1 MVLHAGDVRS
11 VTVTGLGN
19 PANVNRPL
27 PGVRSDLLDGVTRI
41 CLDRPPVNAFT
52 VEMFG
57 QLAAAVRRSCAD
69 PRPVLLTG
77 ANGRF
82 SAGFDINEPDPAG
95 SAPYAASMECLAVI
109 REYPGP
115 VVAAVEGAAAGIGL
129 LIAMSAD
136 ILVVSRSARLR
147 MPEARLG
154 IDIDVAPLRRFLPA
168 PWIRRLCLLGE
179 VITAADLRLDH
190 GTGAFVCEPG
200 EAEGHAWAV
209 LESLAGVD
217 AAFLRRAKR
226 QLIEQLS
233 T

>member
-1 MVLHAGDVRS
+1 MVLLAGDLRS
-11 VTVTGLGN
+11 IVVTGPGN
-19 PANVNRPL
+19 PADVNRPP

-57 QLAAAVRRSCAD
+57 RLAATVRRSRAD
-69 PRPVLLTG
+69 PRPMLLIG

-95 SAPYAASMECLAVI
+95 AAAYAASLECLAAI
-109 REYPGP
+109 REHPAP
-115 VVAAVEGAAAGIGL
+115 VVAAVEGAAVGIGL

-136 ILVVSRSARLR
+136 ILVTSRSARLR

-154 IDIDVAPLRRFLPA
+154 VDIDVAPLRRFLPA

-179 VITAADLRLDH
+179 VVTAADLCLD
-190 GTGAFVCEPG
+190 GGAGVIVCEPG
-200 EAEGHAWAV
+200 AAEQHARAV
-209 LESLAGVD
+209 LESLAGID
-217 AAFLRRAKR
+217 AGSLQRAKR
-226 QLIEQLS
+226 QLTEQLS

>member
-1 MVLHAGDVRS
+1 MVLRVGDVWS
-11 VTVTGLGN
+11 VTVTGPGN
-19 PANVNRPL
+19 PADMNRPPL
-27 PGVRSDLLDGVTRI
+27 GVRSDLLGGVTRI

-57 QLAAAVRRSCAD
+57 QLAAAVRCSRAD

-95 SAPYAASMECLAVI
+95 SAPHEASLECLAAI
-109 REYPGP
+109 REHPAP
-115 VVAAVEGAAAGIGL
+115 VVAAVEGAAVGIGL

-179 VITAADLRLDH
+179 VLTAADLCLDH
-190 GTGAFVCEPG
+190 GTGAIVCEPG
-200 EAEGHAWAV
+200 EAERHARAV
-209 LESLAGVD
+209 LDSLAGVD
-217 AAFLRRAKR
+217 EAFLRRAKR